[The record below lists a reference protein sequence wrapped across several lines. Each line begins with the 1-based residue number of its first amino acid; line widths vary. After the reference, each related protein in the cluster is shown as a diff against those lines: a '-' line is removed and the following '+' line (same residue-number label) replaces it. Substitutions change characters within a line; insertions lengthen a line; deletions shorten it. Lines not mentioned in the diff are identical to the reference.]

1 MIVALEPPCAA
12 PALASLVQF
21 LYEFHTAQAG
31 LVVIA
36 AFMRSRRQLDL
47 FARDLLVHSL
57 DETAMS
63 LDMA

>member
-1 MIVALEPPCAA
+1 MRGSRS
-12 PALASLVQF
+12 ASLVEF

-31 LVVIA
+31 LVVTA
-36 AFMRSRRQLDL
+36 AFVRSRRQLDL

-57 DETAMS
+57 DETATS

>member
-12 PALASLVQF
+12 PALASRVQF

-47 FARDLLVHSL
+47 FARDLLVHGL

>member
-12 PALASLVQF
+12 PALASLAQF

-36 AFMRSRRQLDL
+36 AFVRSRRQLDL
-47 FARDLLVHSL
+47 FARDLFVHSHN
-57 DETAMS
+57 ETAMS